1 MPYYFRSRV
10 QISMTLH
17 DDIFHKLILM
27 PKRVILLLEMLTFY
41 SKSFI
46 INLLGAVVIFT
57 LVATNTLTKIGKNLF
72 NLLICIIDMRNSEWS
87 LFKFNSFTNMHLL
100 LTLKTLISRMP
111 SFIKLAKSEDIQF
124 VRKSDITIK
133 YIFVN
138 ISETTMKIQD
148 WFLL

>member
-1 MPYYFRSRV
+1 
-10 QISMTLH
+10 MTLH

-72 NLLICIIDMRNSEWS
+72 NLLICIIDMRNSE
-87 LFKFNSFTNMHLL
+87 
-100 LTLKTLISRMP
+100 
-111 SFIKLAKSEDIQF
+111 
-124 VRKSDITIK
+124 
-133 YIFVN
+133 
-138 ISETTMKIQD
+138 
-148 WFLL
+148 